1 MAKTV
6 SINIEIETSKKDQ
19 AEAIF
24 NNFGY
29 SITDAI
35 NIFLNTVITEGD
47 SLFQIKTPCYN
58 RKTELA
64 IEEARQITRAIS
76 KYLIL
81 TYLSLSSYFYT
92 TTFTN
97 NIPYLS
103 KSSNITI

>member
-6 SINIEIETSKKDQ
+6 SINIEIETSKKDP

-64 IEEARQITRAIS
+64 IEEARQITSGKIPS
-76 KYLIL
+76 KSY
-81 TYLSLSSYFYT
+81 TSLSDLLADL
-92 TTFTN
+92 N
-97 NIPYLS
+97 ED
-103 KSSNITI
+103 

>member
-64 IEEARQITRAIS
+64 IKEARQITSGKIPS
-76 KYLIL
+76 KSY
-81 TYLSLSSYFYT
+81 TSLSDLLADL
-92 TTFTN
+92 N
-97 NIPYLS
+97 ED
-103 KSSNITI
+103 

>member
-6 SINIEIETSKKDQ
+6 SINIEIETIKKDQ

-47 SLFQIKTPCYN
+47 FPFQIKISCYN

-64 IEEARQITRAIS
+64 IEETRQITSGKIPRKS
-76 KYLIL
+76 Y
-81 TYLSLSSYFYT
+81 TSLSDLLADL
-92 TTFTN
+92 N
-97 NIPYLS
+97 ED
-103 KSSNITI
+103 

>member
-35 NIFLNTVITEGD
+35 N
-47 SLFQIKTPCYN
+47 
-58 RKTELA
+58 
-64 IEEARQITRAIS
+64 
-76 KYLIL
+76 
-81 TYLSLSSYFYT
+81 
-92 TTFTN
+92 
-97 NIPYLS
+97 
-103 KSSNITI
+103 

>member
-6 SINIEIETSKKDQ
+6 SINIEIETRKKDK

-64 IEEARQITRAIS
+64 IEEARQITSGKIPS
-76 KYLIL
+76 KSY
-81 TYLSLSSYFYT
+81 TSLSDLLADL
-92 TTFTN
+92 N
-97 NIPYLS
+97 ED
-103 KSSNITI
+103 

>member
-6 SINIEIETSKKDQ
+6 SINIEIETIKKDQ

-64 IEEARQITRAIS
+64 IEEARQITSGKIPS
-76 KYLIL
+76 KSY
-81 TYLSLSSYFYT
+81 TSLSDLLADL
-92 TTFTN
+92 N
-97 NIPYLS
+97 ED
-103 KSSNITI
+103 

>member
-6 SINIEIETSKKDQ
+6 SINIEIETIKKDQ

-64 IEEARQITRAIS
+64 IEETRQITSGKIPS
-76 KYLIL
+76 KSY
-81 TYLSLSSYFYT
+81 TSLSDLLADL
-92 TTFTN
+92 N
-97 NIPYLS
+97 ED
-103 KSSNITI
+103 

>member
-6 SINIEIETSKKDQ
+6 RINIEIETSKKDQ

-64 IEEARQITRAIS
+64 IEEARQITSGKIPS
-76 KYLIL
+76 KSY
-81 TYLSLSSYFYT
+81 TSLSDLLADL
-92 TTFTN
+92 N
-97 NIPYLS
+97 ED
-103 KSSNITI
+103 

>member
-64 IEEARQITRAIS
+64 IEEACQITSGKIPS
-76 KYLIL
+76 KSY
-81 TYLSLSSYFYT
+81 TSLSDLLADL
-92 TTFTN
+92 N
-97 NIPYLS
+97 ED
-103 KSSNITI
+103 